1 MSHPDTELPPHIL
14 IFPLPL
20 QGHVNSML
28 NLADL
33 LCLSGLHVTIL
44 LSDYAHNCLLRHASL
59 RSRHS
64 GFRVATFSDGL
75 PADHPRAGERIMD
88 LAFSLKE
95 IGGSQFRSRLMEST
109 DGLSD
114 GGARRRVSCLIMD
127 GLLSFL
133 ISVVEEMGIPY
144 IYFRTIGAC
153 SFWPHF
159 CIQEII
165 DAGEVPLRGIFTMA
179 NIETII

>member
-1 MSHPDTELPPHIL
+1 MSHRETDMELPPHIL
-14 IFPLPL
+14 IFPVPL

-28 NLADL
+28 NLAEL

-44 LSDYAHNCLLRHASL
+44 LSDYAHNRLLRHASL
-59 RSRHS
+59 RSLFSRHS
-64 GFRVATFSDGL
+64 GFRVATISDGL

-95 IGGSQFRSRLMEST
+95 IGGSQFRRLMEST

-127 GLLSFL
+127 GLLSF
-133 ISVVEEMGIPY
+133 I
-144 IYFRTIGAC
+144 R
-153 SFWPHF
+153 W
-159 CIQEII
+159 
-165 DAGEVPLRGIFTMA
+165 
-179 NIETII
+179 